1 MAQNGWALRHASED
15 LRADKEVVLAAVA
28 EDGYAL
34 QHAAAEMQADTEVVL
49 AAVIRR

>member
-1 MAQNGWALRHASED
+1 MLSYLSHKYQ
-15 LRADKEVVLAAVA
+15 ADKEVVLAAVA